1 MSEAPTNRSVIEKE
15 SPCADFLTWQR
26 DFGGFYSAGDLS
38 DWKSEFGIA
47 HAKGNPRM
55 TRQCLHGRRIGELS
69 LLQEEIG
76 AWSLDVTSTQRG
88 VDWQMKIDDARSKLK
103 SVYPKILV

>member
-1 MSEAPTNRSVIEKE
+1 MFAENE
-15 SPCADFLTWQR
+15 
-26 DFGGFYSAGDLS
+26 LS
-38 DWKSEFGIA
+38 SMA
-47 HAKGNPRM
+47 
-55 TRQCLHGRRIGELS
+55 RQCLHGRRIGELS

-88 VDWQMKIDDARSKLK
+88 ADWQMKIDDARSKLK